1 MIKNTLLL
9 FVLFGIFPLFSQEK
23 ILPEARIEYQNDS
36 MLLLGDNQCITSKS
50 IQLASPED
58 VGALTQKIAGITL
71 KNYGGIGGMK
81 TISYRGI
88 SGTNTAVLL
97 DGFMLQNNMVGQLD
111 LSNLQ
116 VDNLQNLQF
125 ASSGVTLDELIP
137 VSALMQGN
145 ILSMNTFENKQSN
158 DSLEFLG
165 TSKLGSFGLV
175 DNYAGIKCGRATSL
189 FSVYGKIRRFSGE
202 YQYDILNGTN
212 SSKQIRKNNGLE
224 EGFAGVNYI
233 KYFKEYIKFHT
244 SIHFNQSKRGL
255 PGAVILYNETANQLL
270 NQQNTYWNT
279 ELEWKK
285 SKSKIRVYTSLN
297 YGYLNY
303 IDSSYLNNVGGLNNW
318 YYNTVNQTGVSGL
331 CKIKDSTLVLYGG
344 VEYTYSVLNA
354 TNQFLFSPK
363 RNHFQSVVGLKYK
376 MDKVNVTLQYGNH
389 VVQNRQQNSSPITSV
404 STSFLQLE
412 KNEYSTALGLPRV
425 WFKQTFRMPS
435 FSELYY
441 NSFGNK
447 TLKPELTM
455 QFNAGTSY
463 RFFKNSLHVS
473 VDGYYNHVENKILAI
488 PTKNLFVW
496 SIQNI
501 GKVAVYGVDVLIK
514 KIWKLHTNLE
524 VSASMNYSY
533 QKIIDISDVKSSTY
547 KNQLAYFPLHTV
559 QSEISL
565 WMFNKIGLY
574 VSNSNLTNRY
584 VLNENIPTNALQGFS
599 IYDAVLSYR
608 TNRET
613 KNSVKF
619 SFTVKNCF
627 NTPYQYISYFV
638 MPGRNYLITMSYAFN

>member
-1 MIKNTLLL
+1 MIKNTLFLFFFFLL
-9 FVLFGIFPLFSQEK
+9 QTVFSQEK
-23 ILPEARIEYQNDS
+23 LLPEARIELQNDS
-36 MLLLGDNQCITSKS
+36 MLLLGDNQRITSKS
-50 IQLASPED
+50 ILLSSPED
-58 VGALTQKIAGITL
+58 LGTLTQKIAGISL

-116 VDNLQNLQF
+116 VDNLQNVQF
-125 ASSGVTLDELIP
+125 ASGGVALDELVP

-158 DSLEFLG
+158 DSLEFRW

-175 DNYAGIKCGRATSL
+175 DNYASIKRGRTTSL
-189 FSVYGKIRRFSGE
+189 FSIYGKIRRFSGD
-202 YQYDILNGTN
+202 YQYDLLNGTN
-212 SSKQIRKNNGLE
+212 SSRQIRKNNGLQ
-224 EGFAGVNYI
+224 EGFVGLNYT
-233 KYFKEYIKFHT
+233 KYLNEHLKIHN

-270 NQQNTYWNT
+270 NQQNTYWNS

-285 SKSKIRVYTSLN
+285 SRSKIRVYNSFN
-297 YGYLNY
+297 YGFLNY
-303 IDSSYLNNVGGLNNW
+303 IDSSYLNNSGGLNNW
-318 YYNTVNQTGVSGL
+318 YFNTINQTGVSGL
-331 CKIKDSTLVLYGG
+331 RKLKDSTLVLYGG
-344 VEYTYSVLNA
+344 VEYTFSLLNA

-363 RNHFQSVVGLKYK
+363 RNHLQSVVGIKYRGER
-376 MDKVNVTLQYGNH
+376 VNATLQYGNH
-389 VVQNRQQNSSPITSV
+389 VVQNKQQYSNPITSV

-412 KNEYSTALGLPRV
+412 KNEYTSIIGLPRV

-441 NSFGNK
+441 NSIGNK
-447 TLKPELTM
+447 TLNPELTM
-455 QFNAGTSY
+455 QFNTGTSY

-473 VDGYYNHVENKILAI
+473 IDGYYNRVENKILAI

-501 GKVAVYGVDVLIK
+501 GKVAVYGVDVMLK

-524 VSASMNYSY
+524 VSASINYSY
-533 QKIIDISDVKSSTY
+533 QKIVDISDVKSSTY

-599 IYDAVLSYR
+599 IYDAALSYR

-619 SFTVKNCF
+619 SFTIKNCF

>member
-1 MIKNTLLL
+1 MIKNTLFL
-9 FVLFGIFPLFSQEK
+9 FSFLVALPVFSQEK
-23 ILPEARIEYQNDS
+23 QLPEARIELQNDS
-36 MLLLGDNQCITSKS
+36 MLLLGDNQRITSKS
-50 IQLASPED
+50 ILLSSPED
-58 VGALTQKIAGITL
+58 VGGLMQKIAGITL

-81 TISYRGI
+81 TIAYRGI

-116 VDNLQNLQF
+116 VDNLQNVQF
-125 ASSGVTLDELIP
+125 ASSGVTLDELVP

-158 DSLEFLG
+158 DTLEFRW
-165 TSKLGSFGLV
+165 TSKIGSFGLV
-175 DNYAGIKCGRATSL
+175 DNYASVKRGVTTSL
-189 FSVYGKIRRFSGE
+189 LSIYGKIRRFTGD
-202 YQYDILNGTN
+202 YQYDLVNGSNT
-212 SSKQIRKNNGLE
+212 STQLRKNNGLQ
-224 EGFAGVNYI
+224 EGFAGLNYT
-233 KYFKEYIKFHT
+233 KYFKEHLKIHT

-270 NQQNTYWNT
+270 NQQNTYWNS

-285 SKSKIRVYTSLN
+285 SKSKIRIYNSLN

-318 YYNTVNQTGVSGL
+318 YFNTVNQTGVSGL
-331 CKIKDSTLVLYGG
+331 RKLKDSTLVLYGG
-344 VEYTYSVLNA
+344 VEYTYSILNA
-354 TNQFLFSPK
+354 PNQFLFSPK

-389 VVQNRQQNSSPITSV
+389 VVQNRQQNSNPITSV

-455 QFNAGTSY
+455 QFNVGTSY
-463 RFFKNSLHVS
+463 RFFKNSLHLS
-473 VDGYYNHVENKILAI
+473 IDGYYNRVEKKILAI

-501 GKVAVYGVDVLIK
+501 GKVAVYGVDVLLK
-514 KIWKLHTNLE
+514 KIWKLHSNLE
-524 VSASMNYSY
+524 VSASMNYSF

-547 KNQLAYFPLHTV
+547 KNQLAYFPLHTL

-574 VSNSNLTNRY
+574 VSNSNLTSRF
-584 VLNENIPTNALQGFS
+584 VLNENIPSNELQGFS
-599 IYDAVLSYR
+599 IYDAALSYR
-608 TNRET
+608 PSTET
-613 KNSVKF
+613 KNSVRF

>member
-1 MIKNTLLL
+1 MIKNTLFLFFFFLL
-9 FVLFGIFPLFSQEK
+9 QTVFSQEK
-23 ILPEARIEYQNDS
+23 LLPEARIELQNDS
-36 MLLLGDNQCITSKS
+36 MLLLGDNQRITSKS
-50 IQLASPED
+50 ILLSSPED
-58 VGALTQKIAGITL
+58 LGTLTQKIAGISL

-116 VDNLQNLQF
+116 VDNLQNVQF
-125 ASSGVTLDELIP
+125 ASGGVALDELVP

-158 DSLEFLG
+158 DSLEFRW

-175 DNYAGIKCGRATSL
+175 DNYASIKRGRTTSL
-189 FSVYGKIRRFSGE
+189 FSIYGKIRRFSGD
-202 YQYDILNGTN
+202 YQYDLLNGTN
-212 SSKQIRKNNGLE
+212 SSRQIRKNNGLQ
-224 EGFAGVNYI
+224 EGFVGLNYT
-233 KYFKEYIKFHT
+233 KYLNEHLKIHN

-270 NQQNTYWNT
+270 NQQNTYWNSK
-279 ELEWKK
+279 LEWKK
-285 SKSKIRVYTSLN
+285 SRSKIRVYNSFN
-297 YGYLNY
+297 YGFLNY
-303 IDSSYLNNVGGLNNW
+303 IDSSYLNNSGGLNNW
-318 YYNTVNQTGVSGL
+318 YFNTINQTGVSGL
-331 CKIKDSTLVLYGG
+331 RKLKDSTLVLYGG
-344 VEYTYSVLNA
+344 VEYTFSLLNA

-363 RNHFQSVVGLKYK
+363 RNHLQSVVGIKYRGER
-376 MDKVNVTLQYGNH
+376 VNATLQYGNH
-389 VVQNRQQNSSPITSV
+389 VVQNKQQYSNPITSV

-412 KNEYSTALGLPRV
+412 KNEYTSIIGLPRV

-441 NSFGNK
+441 NSIGNK
-447 TLKPELTM
+447 TLNPELTM

-473 VDGYYNHVENKILAI
+473 IDGYYNRVENKILAI

-501 GKVAVYGVDVLIK
+501 GKVAVYGVDVLLK

-533 QKIIDISDVKSSTY
+533 QKIVDISDVKSSTY
-547 KNQLAYFPLHTV
+547 KNQLAYFPIHTL
-559 QSEISL
+559 QSDL
-565 WMFNKIGLY
+565 TLLLFNKIGLY

-599 IYDAVLSYR
+599 IYDAALSYR

-619 SFTVKNCF
+619 SFTIKNCF

>member
-1 MIKNTLLL
+1 VLKSTILLL
-9 FVLFGIFPLFSQEK
+9 FFFVLRSVFSQEK
-23 ILPEARIEYQNDS
+23 LLPEARIEFQNDS
-36 MLLLGDNQCITSKS
+36 MFLLGDNQRILSKGILLS
-50 IQLASPED
+50 SPED
-58 VGALTQKIAGITL
+58 VGALAQKIAGVTL

-97 DGFMLQNNMVGQLD
+97 DGFLLQNNMVGQLD

-125 ASSGVTLDELIP
+125 TSSGVVLDELAPI
-137 VSALMQGN
+137 SALMQGN
-145 ILSMNTFENKQSN
+145 ILSMSTFENKQSN
-158 DSLEFLG
+158 DTLEFRWL
-165 TSKLGSFGLV
+165 SKLGSFGLV
-175 DNYAGIKCGRATSL
+175 DNYVSFKRGVATSL
-189 FSVYGKIRRFSGE
+189 FSIYGKIRRFSGD
-202 YQYDILNGTN
+202 YQYELINGSNT
-212 SSKQIRKNNGLE
+212 SKQIRKNNDLQ
-224 EGFAGVNYI
+224 EGFAGLNYT
-233 KYFKEYIKFHT
+233 KYLKEHLKIHT

-270 NQQNTYWNT
+270 KQQNTYWNT
-279 ELEWKK
+279 ELEWNK
-285 SKSKIRVYTSLN
+285 SKSKIRFYNSLN

-318 YYNTVNQTGVSGL
+318 YFNAVNQTGVSCL
-331 CKIKDSTLVLYGG
+331 RKIKDSILVLYGG
-344 VEYTYSVLNA
+344 IEYSYSILNA

-363 RNHFQSVVGLKYK
+363 RNHLQSLIGLKYRGER
-376 MDKVNVTLQYGNH
+376 VNATFQFGNH
-389 VVQNRQQNSSPITSV
+389 VVQNIQQNSNRISTV
-404 STSFLQLE
+404 FTSFLQLE
-412 KNEYSTALGLPRV
+412 KNEYASIIGVPRV

-441 NSFGNK
+441 NAFGNNS
-447 TLKPELTM
+447 LKPELTM
-455 QFNAGTSY
+455 QFNLGTSY
-463 RFFKNSLHVS
+463 RFFKNSLHLS
-473 VDGYYNHVENKILAI
+473 IDGYYNYVENKILAI

-501 GKVAVYGVDVLIK
+501 GKVSVYGVDLLMK

-524 VSASMNYSY
+524 VSASINYSF
-533 QKIIDISDVKSSTY
+533 QKILDISDVKSSTY
-547 KNQLAYFPLHTV
+547 KNQLAYFPVHTL
-559 QSEISL
+559 QSEISM

-574 VSNSNLTNRY
+574 ITNSNLTNRY
-584 VLNENIPTNALQGFS
+584 VLNENIPTNALKGFS
-599 IYDAVLSYR
+599 IYDATLSYK

-613 KNSVKF
+613 KNSIKF
-619 SFTVKNCF
+619 SFMVKNCL